1 MENSLLEIG
10 LVHYVV
16 ILMWIPLIL
25 QVKTT
30 TPAIFKLI
38 IAFFLSVAWLSI
50 GLQILFKIAI
60 MHYNFRMICEPNCSF
75 AYLWKGAFNDIYYF
89 HTANLFWK
97 IIFNSFH
104 LLLIMFLASISMEVV
119 KEKMTKNDDTCCEK
133 IQNFLKS

>member
-1 MENSLLEIG
+1 
-10 LVHYVV
+10 
-16 ILMWIPLIL
+16 
-25 QVKTT
+25 
-30 TPAIFKLI
+30 
-38 IAFFLSVAWLSI
+38 
-50 GLQILFKIAI
+50 
-60 MHYNFRMICEPNCSF
+60 MICEPNCSF

-133 IQNFLKS
+133 IQNFLSEIKKTNYNKS